1 MMIIIMKSN
10 VENLIIRNIDVSLAR
25 AFVAT
30 AETGSMTA
38 AAHLLNLTQGAI
50 SQQVKRLEELFGK
63 QLFDRDHRTLSLTA
77 TGDRFLLHARRLISM
92 NDEIWGLM
100 SAPEFEGTVRLG
112 VPRDI
117 IRPFIPPI
125 LRSFGDAWPR
135 VKVELVCKSTPILR
149 EALRK
154 GEIDITLTTE
164 IDTPPAAERLLSE
177 DLVWISGRS
186 GRSHTKTPLP
196 ITITDDTCTFRSAML
211 RALEL
216 AGKDWQLVGP
226 VGTNDAL
233 LATVEADLAL
243 GSLLR
248 STVPDHIDILPPDDT
263 LPPLEPFHINL
274 YTRTSQSNPVV
285 TQLADHIRDQFAR
298 RFRAGLPA
306 LQRKAS

>member
-1 MMIIIMKSN
+1 MN
-10 VENLIIRNIDVSLAR
+10 TNAENTLIRNIDVSLAR

-50 SQQVKRLEELFGK
+50 SQQVKRLEELFDK

-125 LRSFGDAWPR
+125 LRSFGDSWPK
-135 VKVELVCKSTPILR
+135 VQVELVCKSTPILR
-149 EALRK
+149 EALGK
-154 GEIDITLTTE
+154 GEIDIALTTE
-164 IDTPPAAERLLSE
+164 TDTPSAAERLLSE
-177 DLVWISGRS
+177 DLVWIAGR
-186 GRSHTKTPLP
+186 GGKVRHETPLP

-211 RALEL
+211 RALEV
-216 AGKDWQLVGP
+216 AGKDWRLVGP

-248 STVPDHIDILPPDDT
+248 STVPEHIDILAPDEN
-263 LPPLEPFHINL
+263 LPALKPFHINL
-274 YTRTSQSNPVV
+274 YTRTSHSNPVV
-285 TQLADHIRDQFAR
+285 SQLADHIRDQFAR
-298 RFRAGLPA
+298 RFRAGVAPM
-306 LQRKAS
+306 QRKAS

>member
-1 MMIIIMKSN
+1 MNTN
-10 VENLIIRNIDVSLAR
+10 VENTLIRNIDVSLAR

-63 QLFDRDHRTLSLTA
+63 QLFDRDHRTLMLTA
-77 TGDRFLLHARRLISM
+77 TGDRFLLHARRLIAM
-92 NDEIWGLM
+92 NDEVWGIM
-100 SAPEFEGTVRLG
+100 SAPEFKGTVRLG

-125 LRSFGDAWPR
+125 LRSFGDAWPK
-135 VKVELVCKSTPILR
+135 VQVELVCKSSPLLR
-149 EALRK
+149 ETLGK
-154 GEIDITLTTE
+154 GEIDIALTTE
-164 IDTPPAAERLLSE
+164 TDTPAAAERLLSE
-177 DLVWISGRS
+177 DLVWIAGRGGKS
-186 GRSHTKTPLP
+186 RHETPLP

-211 RALEL
+211 RALEG
-216 AGKDWQLVGP
+216 AGKDWRLVGP

-248 STVPDHIDILPPDDT
+248 STVPEHIDILPPDEN
-263 LPPLEPFHINL
+263 LPALNPFHINL
-274 YTRTSQSNPVV
+274 YTRTSHSNPVV
-285 TQLADHIRDQFAR
+285 AQLADHIRDQFER
-298 RFRAGLPA
+298 RFRAGVMPM
-306 LQRKAS
+306 QRKAS

>member
-1 MMIIIMKSN
+1 MN
-10 VENLIIRNIDVSLAR
+10 TNAENALIRNIDVTLAR

-63 QLFDRDHRTLSLTA
+63 QLFDRDRRALTLTA

-117 IRPFIPPI
+117 MRPFIPPI
-125 LRSFGDAWPR
+125 LRSFGDVWPKVR
-135 VKVELVCKSTPILR
+135 VELVCKTSQFLR
-149 EALRK
+149 EALSK
-154 GEIDITLTTE
+154 GEIDIALTTE
-164 IDTPPAAERLLSE
+164 TETPGTAERLRSE
-177 DLVWISGRS
+177 DLVWIAGPGGKARHQS
-186 GRSHTKTPLP
+186 PLP
-196 ITITDDTCTFRSAML
+196 ITITDETCSFRAAML
-211 RALEL
+211 RALEM
-216 AGKDWQLVGP
+216 AGKDWRLVGP

-243 GSLLR
+243 GALLR
-248 STVPDHIDILPPDDT
+248 STVPTHVDILAPDEN
-263 LPPLEPFHINL
+263 LPALTPFHINL
-274 YTRTSQSNPVV
+274 YTRTSHSDPII
-285 TQLADHIRDQFAR
+285 TQLADHIRDQFER
-298 RFRAGLPA
+298 RFQSGAMPM
-306 LQRKAS
+306 QRKAS

>member
-1 MMIIIMKSN
+1 MNTNDQKT
-10 VENLIIRNIDVSLAR
+10 LIRNIDVSLAR

-50 SQQVKRLEELFGK
+50 SQQVKRLEDLFGK
-63 QLFDRDHRTLSLTA
+63 QLFDRDHRTLTLTA

-117 IRPFIPPI
+117 MRPFIPPI
-125 LRSFGDAWPR
+125 LRSFSDAWPR
-135 VKVELVCKSTPILR
+135 VRVELVCKTSPLLR
-149 EALRK
+149 ESLSK
-154 GEIDITLTTE
+154 GEIDIALTTE
-164 IDTPPAAERLLSE
+164 TETPKSAERLMSD
-177 DLVWISGRS
+177 DLVWIAGR
-186 GRSHTKTPLP
+186 GGKVRFETPLP
-196 ITITDDTCTFRSAML
+196 ITITDDTCTFRAAML
-211 RALEL
+211 RALEM
-216 AGKDWQLVGP
+216 AGKDWRLVGP

-248 STVPDHIDILPPDDT
+248 SSVPAHVDILAPDET
-263 LPPLEPFHINL
+263 LPPLTPFHINL
-274 YTRTSQSNPVV
+274 YTRTSQSDPVI
-285 TQLADHIRDQFAR
+285 TQLENHIRDQFQR
-298 RFRAGLPA
+298 RFRAGVTPM
-306 LQRKAS
+306 QRKAS

>member
-1 MMIIIMKSN
+1 MVSIMNTNAEFS
-10 VENLIIRNIDVSLAR
+10 LIRNIDVSLAR

-77 TGDRFLLHARRLISM
+77 TGDRFLLHARRLISV

-100 SAPEFEGTVRLG
+100 SAPDFQGTVRLG

-117 IRPFIPPI
+117 MRPFIPPI
-125 LRSFGDAWPR
+125 LRSFGDTWPGVR
-135 VKVELVCKSTPILR
+135 VELVCKTSILLR
-149 EALRK
+149 EALSK
-154 GEIDITLTTE
+154 GEIDVALTTE
-164 IDTPPAAERLLSE
+164 TETPNSAERLLSD
-177 DLVWISGRS
+177 DLVWIAGR
-186 GRSHTKTPLP
+186 GGKARFETPLP
-196 ITITDDTCTFRSAML
+196 ITITDDTCTFRNAML
-211 RALEL
+211 RSLEM
-216 AGKDWQLVGP
+216 AGKDWRLVGP

-248 STVPDHIDILPPDDT
+248 SSVPTHVDILTPDEN
-263 LPPLEPFHINL
+263 LPALSPFHINL
-274 YTRTSQSNPVV
+274 YTRTSHSDPVI
-285 TQLADHIRDQFAR
+285 TQLADHIREQFHR
-298 RFRAGLPA
+298 RFRAGITPM
-306 LQRKAS
+306 QRKAS